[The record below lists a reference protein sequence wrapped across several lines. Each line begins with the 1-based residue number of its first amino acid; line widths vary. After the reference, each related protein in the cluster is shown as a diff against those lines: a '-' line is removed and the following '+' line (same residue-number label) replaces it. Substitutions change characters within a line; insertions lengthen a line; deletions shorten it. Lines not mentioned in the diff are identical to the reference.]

1 MKTLLD
7 FFNRNDSLPVEII
20 LFLVVLILIWVF
32 TRLNHLAFKRVKK
45 KQSGIHLLF
54 LERVNGALIL
64 IIGGILAFSVFG
76 GAASIWKGLLGST
89 AVISAVVAF
98 AAQDAIKDILAGM
111 MISIYK
117 PFEVGNRIE
126 LEDGTAGI
134 VEDLTM
140 RHAVIRIIDTQRLII
155 PNSKLNAMSLKNF
168 SYQSN
173 IRSREFNFYVS
184 YDTNIEEAME
194 VVREAVMQ
202 SGFSIP
208 GRKTSVGMEYSPV
221 YFMSFE
227 DSSLRLTTTVYFPV
241 SVASEVLISDINLR
255 VTQAFTMHGIEI
267 PYQYINI
274 LQPTPGEQ
282 TLDHGSLWKKTP
294 HRGRQIADIVVD
306 SHGHGM
312 QEAIDETAALGTEC
326 GLEKKDTLRLRLLSE
341 ELFGLMK
348 SVVGNVSGHYWV
360 DQEDQ
365 LFAIHLETDVASMD
379 REMRRQLLSVSS
391 SGQNAAATGLI
402 GKIRDMISVMM
413 LPREGGRNEAAAPL
427 PGSVGAN
434 GAVGSSGAQAGN
446 GGSYVWSMQKHK
458 AETSQE
464 SDSSDDSSWDELEK
478 SIVSSIADDV
488 SISIDG
494 TTVQITIIKQF

>member
-1 MKTLLD
+1 
-7 FFNRNDSLPVEII
+7 
-20 LFLVVLILIWVF
+20 
-32 TRLNHLAFKRVKK
+32 
-45 KQSGIHLLF
+45 
-54 LERVNGALIL
+54 
-64 IIGGILAFSVFG
+64 
-76 GAASIWKGLLGST
+76 
-89 AVISAVVAF
+89 
-98 AAQDAIKDILAGM
+98 
-111 MISIYK
+111 
-117 PFEVGNRIE
+117 
-126 LEDGTAGI
+126 
-134 VEDLTM
+134 
-140 RHAVIRIIDTQRLII
+140 
-155 PNSKLNAMSLKNF
+155 
-168 SYQSN
+168 
-173 IRSREFNFYVS
+173 
-184 YDTNIEEAME
+184 ME

-255 VTQAFTMHGIEI
+255 VAQAFTMHGIEI

-402 GKIRDMISVMM
+402 GKIRDMISVMI
-413 LPREGGRNEAAAPL
+413 LPREGGKNEPAALL
-427 PGSVGAN
+427 PGS
-434 GAVGSSGAQAGN
+434 GSGGN
-446 GGSYVWSMQKHK
+446 AGSYVWSMQKHK
-458 AETSQE
+458 QE
-464 SDSSDDSSWDELEK
+464 IRQDSDAGEESEWDELEK

-488 SISIDG
+488 SINIDG

>member
-1 MKTLLD
+1 
-7 FFNRNDSLPVEII
+7 
-20 LFLVVLILIWVF
+20 
-32 TRLNHLAFKRVKK
+32 
-45 KQSGIHLLF
+45 
-54 LERVNGALIL
+54 
-64 IIGGILAFSVFG
+64 
-76 GAASIWKGLLGST
+76 
-89 AVISAVVAF
+89 
-98 AAQDAIKDILAGM
+98 
-111 MISIYK
+111 
-117 PFEVGNRIE
+117 
-126 LEDGTAGI
+126 
-134 VEDLTM
+134 
-140 RHAVIRIIDTQRLII
+140 
-155 PNSKLNAMSLKNF
+155 
-168 SYQSN
+168 
-173 IRSREFNFYVS
+173 
-184 YDTNIEEAME
+184 
-194 VVREAVMQ
+194 
-202 SGFSIP
+202 
-208 GRKTSVGMEYSPV
+208 MEYSPV

-255 VTQAFTMHGIEI
+255 VAQAFTMHGIEI

-282 TLDHGSLWKKTP
+282 TLDHGSLWKKTQ

-413 LPREGGRNEAAAPL
+413 MPREGGKNEPAALL
-427 PGSVGAN
+427 PGS
-434 GAVGSSGAQAGN
+434 GSGGTAGAQSGN
-446 GGSYVWSMQKHK
+446 AGSYVWSMQKHK
-458 AETSQE
+458 QE
-464 SDSSDDSSWDELEK
+464 IRQDSDAGEESEWDELEK